1 MCLQYEPAISQILK
15 GGGKKVWISL
25 AQWAHLTVLSA
36 QCCYID
42 FLIYKQYGST
52 SRREHVFRLTLEVA
66 LKQSVSSFD
75 LDCLSES
82 LSKTRLTWHCRK
94 WQILYSQILSFF
106 FFFFKKATF
115 FKNVSDM
122 LSFNSFLWFGSNKNF
137 SPTLPLRLGGAIQ
150 QNSPTLTLSSCSL
163 GQEERYERPP

>member
-1 MCLQYEPAISQILK
+1 MLRCATLWTVSFKCRLSLIFVFLHGLVAAVWSCGCWHLCDFRLNPLWGTSDSSGSGPDLNLNKPRVFTIWAGNLTNTERSEK
-15 GGGKKVWISL
+15 KKKVWISS

-36 QCCYID
+36 LCCYID

-82 LSKTRLTWHCRK
+82 LSKSHCGK
-94 WQILYSQILSFF
+94 WQILNSHIL
-106 FFFFKKATF
+106 T
-115 FKNVSDM
+115 
-122 LSFNSFLWFGSNKNF
+122 
-137 SPTLPLRLGGAIQ
+137 
-150 QNSPTLTLSSCSL
+150 
-163 GQEERYERPP
+163 

>member
-1 MCLQYEPAISQILK
+1 MNQQSHKYRKEEKKKGKIS
-15 GGGKKVWISL
+15 S

-66 LKQSVSSFD
+66 LKQSVCSFD

-82 LSKTRLTWHCRK
+82 LSKTRLTWRRGK
-94 WQILYSQILSFF
+94 GQILYSHILFS
-106 FFFFKKATF
+106 KKKIHFSKICQTHCRLIAPFGLVAVTF
-115 FKNVSDM
+115 SAA
-122 LSFNSFLWFGSNKNF
+122 LA
-137 SPTLPLRLGGAIQ
+137 LRRRGCNPAEVAYPRAVIA
-150 QNSPTLTLSSCSL
+150 SL
-163 GQEERYERPP
+163 GT